1 MGASRCQN
9 CLSHC
14 ETQPNQVSCKTYLDD
29 RSCTARSAIKL
40 HDVYDAWS
48 QWSHS
53 VGLVENLAKCV
64 VSAAGKRKTA
74 EASEVFDPSKVSAAV
89 RVLGAVSCSVRRALH
104 SDEVSRLE
112 SARKCARLLGCCGF
126 SLDVQLRYLRQF
138 LLSKVNFGWVGRSPT
153 WSISKKLW
161 SCFWSSVRRCRYTSP
176 WLRSL
181 FLGGNLHLDVTWAT
195 RLLSAVFRFRLSKSR
210 GPSWSWASGTA
221 SNALRSWMKYK
232 GFVEVAGRPWVWR
245 HAFAAVTDAS
255 VNPSRQNLDTLTSLV
270 LPVMLV
276 GRVGGL
282 GFSKNGMLLG
292 VTRLLLFLSSLLRSF
307 APFVLMTCAL
317 GCSLL
322 RLLLLLVLVALFLL
336 LPGLV
341 SVFRRPPLSVLGAV
355 NLKAFGITLL
365 GLAIFVPLMPLLNQV
380 APF

>member
-1 MGASRCQN
+1 MTEVALLVVPSN
-9 CLSHC
+9 SM
-14 ETQPNQVSCKTYLDD
+14 T
-29 RSCTARSAIKL
+29 
-40 HDVYDAWS
+40 DAWS

-138 LLSKVNFGWVGRSPT
+138 SLSKVNFGWVGRSPT

-210 GPSWSWASGTA
+210 CPSWSWASGTA
-221 SNALRSWMKYK
+221 SNALRSWMKSK

-255 VNPSRQNLDTLTSLV
+255 VNPSRQNPDTLTGAAGHACRQGWRAWVFQKWGASGRHEVAALPELTSEVFRSIRLDDVRSWVLSSPAAAAVGLGSTFSPCYLVSCPCSEGLLSLSLGLSISGLLGSHCLV
-270 LPVMLV
+270 L
-276 GRVGGL
+276 R
-282 GFSKNGMLLG
+282 S
-292 VTRLLLFLSSLLRSF
+292 SSLSWS
-307 APFVLMTCAL
+307 C
-317 GCSLL
+317 
-322 RLLLLLVLVALFLL
+322 
-336 LPGLV
+336 
-341 SVFRRPPLSVLGAV
+341 
-355 NLKAFGITLL
+355 
-365 GLAIFVPLMPLLNQV
+365 
-380 APF
+380 